1 MIKVMLIDDHP
12 LFRAGVASTLSRE
25 PDFEVV
31 GETGDGIEALE
42 TTLSLK
48 PDVLLIDIRL
58 GGQMNGVE
66 LARQI
71 RERYPEVK
79 LLVLTNYSHEP
90 YVRAMVEIGV
100 EGYILKDTPPHDV
113 IESIRMVVDGQA
125 VFSKRISQALMRGY
139 LNALSNAELGS
150 TEEITHRE
158 ADVLRLLADGLSNAE
173 IAKRLHISVGS
184 VQFHLSSIY
193 SKLGVRNRTKAIIQ
207 AARTGLV
214 IIDE

>member
-184 VQFHLSSIY
+184 VQLSMF
-193 SKLGVRNRTKAIIQ
+193 T
-207 AARTGLV
+207 
-214 IIDE
+214 